1 MTKLTWNQLIQL
13 NYGLELHDITDTYGW
28 SELKEQALRELPL
41 LKLYLEQQALLQAL
55 NAALLTTVKEMEYA
69 RYEEGCAEGVDGTN
83 Y

>member
-1 MTKLTWNQLIQL
+1 MTKLTWAQLIQL

-41 LKLYLEQQALLQAL
+41 LKLYLETQTILHAL